1 MIDGHTHVLI
11 CGDFNFPN
19 IDWSLV
25 AGDNSHTHAF
35 VETIQDKILY
45 QHVCGPTRYRPNA
58 IPHILDLVLTN
69 EENMV
74 NNLQYLP
81 GLGLS
86 DHVCLRFN
94 LTCYSMSSTYSK
106 LYFDLRSADFIKMR
120 HLLGEID
127 WHTNLQSLNTL
138 EAWDFLLVILSHV

>member
-1 MIDGHTHVLI
+1 
-11 CGDFNFPN
+11 
-19 IDWSLV
+19 
-25 AGDNSHTHAF
+25 
-35 VETIQDKILY
+35 
-45 QHVCGPTRYRPNA
+45 
-58 IPHILDLVLTN
+58 
-69 EENMV
+69 MV

-94 LTCYSMSSTYSK
+94 LTCYSKSSTYSK

-138 EAWDFLLVILSHV
+138 EAWDFFC